1 MEEICPVRWKR
12 QKLVLIPKSTQA
24 TAADPS
30 SFRPL
35 GMIDSTGKLF
45 ERLILNRMEKVCD
58 KEDNEGISAAQFGFR
73 KGLSTNH
80 ALKKVEERVS
90 EALHELPSP
99 GGFCVIIALDVKNAF
114 NSVSWECIYQPLA
127 EEKKMPQYLL
137 RIMDSYLKDRKL
149 TIVTG

>member
-1 MEEICPVRWKR
+1 M
-12 QKLVLIPKSTQA
+12 VLILKSTQA

-45 ERLILNRMEKVCD
+45 ERLILNRMEMVCEE
-58 KEDNEGISAAQFGFR
+58 EDNEGISAAQFGFR
-73 KGLSTNH
+73 KGLSTYH

-90 EALHELPSP
+90 KALHELPSP
-99 GGFCVIIALDVKNAF
+99 GGFCAIIALDVKNAF
-114 NSVSWECIYQPLA
+114 NSASWECIYQSLA

-149 TIVTG
+149 TIVTEEAIED